1 MNSDE
6 PRPGPVQVRR
16 KRLGYPTIRTVRPI
30 LNELARHEARCGKL
44 MREISKDCNGHSGK
58 VLDVAKIARAISEEI
73 GLGEGSVIDEATKSF
88 LDGKTV
94 LCTLPTDLQR
104 KILSRPEFRVP
115 EPSFSTVHELPRDDD
130 GNLELPLFLTLCD
143 VSPTFRKSCFQQLI
157 DSWKL
162 PLTRYKDG
170 SFEIDYQKC
179 GNITRISRRMSDYHF
194 GNKHGHWWCEAWR
207 NDKEGKCKSTI
218 DGKSFLGYNVGG
230 FTAYSAYTLTD
241 GCRRHHIPSCHR
253 CSLYDR
259 NGKLVGLQGCE
270 SRVHVLKRAITE
282 VVTNPEGS
290 EENKKRVK
298 TTLEKNLED
307 TRERLNRRYE
317 NLKGDCVF
325 SGAFPDGIDI
335 EEWPVDCP
343 DSQHTKLVTLK
354 HVAEKEMSEDSEH
367 FAIVKKVVDKVPDAK
382 CCEKCRLVLSEQVAA
397 ASGKTCGVCDKTKSS
412 IWIKSKKDASKDL
425 CKSCYEKEL
434 GEMAD
439 KTCGECSATKSSRW
453 YKSKK
458 DASKDLCDS
467 CYYKELAEL
476 ADKTCGECSATK
488 SSKWHKSKKDASKD
502 LCRSCYEKEL
512 AELANKTCG
521 ECDDT
526 KSSRWHKSK
535 KDASKDLCRSCYEKE
550 LVELANKTCGECD
563 DTKSTEWY
571 KSKKDASKDLC
582 QNCYRKELAELAN
595 KTCGEC
601 SATKSC
607 TWYKSK
613 EDRSKDL
620 CRKCYGKLT
629 GN

>member
-16 KRLGYPTIRTVRPI
+16 KRLGYPTRDTVKPI
-30 LNELARHEARCGKL
+30 LNEFAGYEARCGKL

-88 LDGKTV
+88 LDGMTV

-104 KILSRPEFRVP
+104 KILSRPEFSVP
-115 EPSFSTVHELPRDDD
+115 EPSFRTVCELPRDDD

-194 GNKHGHWWCEAWR
+194 GNKHAHWWCEAWR
-207 NDKEGKCKSTI
+207 IDEEGKCKSTI

-230 FTAYSAYTLTD
+230 FTDHSAYTLTD
-241 GCRRHHIPSCHR
+241 GYRRHHIPSCQK
-253 CSLYDR
+253 CSSYDK

-282 VVTNPEGS
+282 VVTNAEES

-307 TRERLNRRYE
+307 TRVRLKRHYE

-335 EEWPVDCP
+335 EKWPVDCP
-343 DSQHTKLVTLK
+343 GSLHNRLVTLK
-354 HVAEKEMSEDSEH
+354 HVAEKDMSQDSEH
-367 FAIVKKVVDKVPDAK
+367 FAIVKKVVDKVPGAK
-382 CCEKCRLVLSEQVAA
+382 CCKKCRLVLSEQVAPA
-397 ASGKTCGVCDKTKSS
+397 PN
-412 IWIKSKKDASKDL
+412 
-425 CKSCYEKEL
+425 
-434 GEMAD
+434 
-439 KTCGECSATKSSRW
+439 KTCGECDDTKSSTW
-453 YKSKK
+453 V
-458 DASKDLCDS
+458 
-467 CYYKELAEL
+467 
-476 ADKTCGECSATK
+476 
-488 SSKWHKSKKDASKD
+488 KSKKDASKD
-502 LCRSCYEKEL
+502 LCRKCYEKEL

-521 ECDDT
+521 ECNKT
-526 KSSRWHKSK
+526 KISKWVKSK
-535 KDASKDLCRSCYEKE
+535 KDASKDLCVRCYVKE
-550 LVELANKTCGECD
+550 RAELANKTCGECD
-563 DTKSTEWY
+563 DTKSSTWH

-582 QNCYRKELAELAN
+582 RKCYRKELAELAN
-595 KTCGEC
+595 KTCWEC
-601 SATKSC
+601 SATETS

-613 EDRSKDL
+613 EDPSKDL
-620 CRKCYGKLT
+620 CRKCYCKLS
-629 GN
+629 